1 MQKELEEYGLWLQ
14 SNSARE
20 GKLYQ
25 ESFEKR
31 WPSFINSNTQMH
43 LETYDLIEKVNVL
56 SLKVIEN
63 FSAGVASKLFEQEIR
78 ELVSPNISQK

>member
-63 FSAGVASKLFEQEIR
+63 FSAGGASKLFEQEIR

>member
-43 LETYDLIEKVNVL
+43 LETYDLMEKVNVL

-63 FSAGVASKLFEQEIR
+63 FSAGGASKLFEQEIR